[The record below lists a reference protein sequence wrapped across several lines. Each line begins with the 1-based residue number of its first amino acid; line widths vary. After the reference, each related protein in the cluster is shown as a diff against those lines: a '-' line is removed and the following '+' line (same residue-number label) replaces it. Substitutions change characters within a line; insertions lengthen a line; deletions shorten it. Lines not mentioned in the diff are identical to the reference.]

1 MNAGAVT
8 GNGPTWDPAQYAAF
22 ATDRSRPFH
31 DLVARIGTVAPR
43 RVVDLGCG
51 PGTLT
56 ATLAERWPDA
66 EVVGIDSSSSML
78 DEAAALGASHPNL
91 RFEHGDIADWR
102 PDQRDQVIVTNAAL
116 QWVPSHVG
124 LLPSWLSALAPGSW
138 FAMQVPGNFA
148 SPSHALM
155 RSVAAAEPFVPVLD
169 GVLREDPVLD
179 AAGYLGLFL
188 DAGFDTVAWET
199 TYMQVLQGDDAV
211 LEWVRGTGL
220 RPALQALDAAD
231 PTGGLRRSYEDTYA
245 AALRDA
251 YPPGPH
257 GTVYPFRRIFAAGVK
272 R

>member
-1 MNAGAVT
+1 VSDGTSTGA
-8 GNGPTWDPAQYAAF
+8 GPTWDPVQYAAF

-31 DLVARIGTVAPR
+31 DLVARIGAVAPR

-56 ATLAERWPDA
+56 ATLAARWPDA
-66 EVVGIDSSSSML
+66 EVIGIDSSSSML
-78 DEAAALGASHPNL
+78 DEAAAHTASAPNL
-91 RFEHGDIADWR
+91 RFELGDIADWR
-102 PDQRDQVIVTNAAL
+102 PDPRDAVIVTNAAL
-116 QWVPSHVG
+116 QWVPPHVE
-124 LLPSWLSALAPGSW
+124 LLPSWLSSLAPGAW

-155 RSVAAAEPFVPVLD
+155 RSVAAAAPYADALD
-169 GVLREDPVLD
+169 GVLRADPVLD
-179 AAGYLGLFL
+179 APGYHELFL
-188 DAGFDTVAWET
+188 DAGLDTVAWET

-231 PTGGLRRSYEDTYA
+231 PTGQLRRSYEATYA
-245 AALRDA
+245 AALRES
-251 YPPGPH
+251 YPRGRH
-257 GTVYPFRRIFAAGVK
+257 GTVYPFRRVFAAGVK

>member
-1 MNAGAVT
+1 MTTGDVRGAS
-8 GNGPTWDPAQYAAF
+8 PTWDPTQYGAF

-31 DLVARIGTVAPR
+31 DLVARIGATAPH

-78 DEAAALGASHPNL
+78 DEAAALTASHPNL
-91 RFEHGDIADWR
+91 RFERGDIADWR
-102 PDQRDQVIVTNAAL
+102 PDQRDEVVVTNAAL
-116 QWVPSHVG
+116 QWVPSHRE
-124 LLPSWLSALAPGSW
+124 LLPTWLAALPPGAW

-155 RSVAAAEPFVPVLD
+155 RSVAAGLRFARALD
-169 GVLREDPVLD
+169 GVLRSDPVLD
-179 AAGYLGLFL
+179 APGYLECFL

-220 RPALQALDAAD
+220 RPALQTLDAAD
-231 PTGGLRRSYEDTYA
+231 ATGELRQAYEREYA
-245 AALRDA
+245 AALRQA
-251 YPPGPH
+251 YPATAH
-257 GTVYPFRRIFAAGVK
+257 GTVYPFRRVFAVG
-272 R
+272 RRR